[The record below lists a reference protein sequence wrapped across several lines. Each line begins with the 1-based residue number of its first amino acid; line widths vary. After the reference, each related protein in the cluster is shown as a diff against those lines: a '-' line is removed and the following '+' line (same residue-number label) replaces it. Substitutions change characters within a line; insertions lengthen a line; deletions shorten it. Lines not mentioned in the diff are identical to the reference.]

1 MRFPTAKLAP
11 TSANTV
17 VHEAIEV
24 FSGRLDGI
32 TIKTSLAENLPPVR
46 ADGGLLRSVVVNLI
60 DNAAEALE
68 TAALR
73 EIVVSTCAH
82 GEAETVEICVQ
93 DTGHGISPE
102 DKDRLF
108 LPHFSTKN
116 RGTGLG
122 LAIAARIVAEHGG
135 TIHVEDNFPV
145 GSRFLV
151 ELPVGGTRAR
161 SRSPNETGWK
171 PPDDHHARTC
181 SSSTTKP
188 ASANRSRRFSPTKAM
203 HVDSAASAEEALER
217 AAAGDI
223 EVVLLDVWLPGIDG
237 LEALS
242 RLQASPRPPAVIM
255 ISGHGTIETAVR
267 ATKLGA
273 FDFIE
278 KPLSLEKIIVLV
290 RNAIQQRRL
299 QEENQLL
306 RSELGHRYQVIG
318 ESVPMKALRQQI
330 AVTAPT
336 NGRVLIF
343 GESGTGKELV
353 ARSLHA
359 ASLRNKGLFVEVNCA
374 AIPEDLIESELF
386 GHIKGGFPGAAE
398 DKIGKF
404 KKADG
409 GTLFLDEVGDMSL
422 RTQSKVL
429 RVLEEQRFEPV
440 GSNQTVTVDVRVLAA
455 TNKNLEQEIARGAFR
470 QDLFYR
476 LNVIPF
482 LVPPLRDRKEDIP
495 ILARYFLNEFSSA
508 YGKRTRELSDSAME
522 ILTRF
527 PFPGNVRELRN
538 LVERLVIVCPQ
549 ARIEPHHLPPE
560 LFRGVAE
567 SPQHPYNT
575 LHEAR
580 SAYEREF
587 ILRKLQENRWNMTQ
601 TATALGLERSHLY
614 RKMKNLGIAAPD

>member
-1 MRFPTAKLAP
+1 MTTRPHLL
-11 TSANTV
+11 V
-17 VHEAIEV
+17 VDDE
-24 FSGRLDGI
+24 DGI
-32 TIKTSLAENLPPVR
+32 RESLSSILVDEGYHVEAV
-46 ADGGLLRSVVVNLI
+46 GS
-60 DNAAEALE
+60 AEA
-68 TAALR
+68 
-73 EIVVSTCAH
+73 
-82 GEAETVEICVQ
+82 
-93 DTGHGISPE
+93 
-102 DKDRLF
+102 
-108 LPHFSTKN
+108 
-116 RGTGLG
+116 
-122 LAIAARIVAEHGG
+122 
-135 TIHVEDNFPV
+135 
-145 GSRFLV
+145 
-151 ELPVGGTRAR
+151 
-161 SRSPNETGWK
+161 
-171 PPDDHHARTC
+171 
-181 SSSTTKP
+181 
-188 ASANRSRRFSPTKAM
+188 
-203 HVDSAASAEEALER
+203 ALER

-242 RLQASPRPPAVIM
+242 RLQAATHPPAVIM

-299 QEENQLL
+299 QEENQNL
-306 RSELGHRYQVIG
+306 RTELGHRYQIIG
-318 ESVPMKALRQQI
+318 QSVPMKALRQQI

-336 NGRVLIF
+336 NGRVLIY

-359 ASLRNKGLFVEVNCA
+359 ASLRSNGLFVEVNCA
-374 AIPEDLIESELF
+374 AIPEELIESELF
-386 GHIKGGFPGAAE
+386 GHVKGSFTGAAE
-398 DKIGKF
+398 DKLGKF

-409 GTLFLDEVGDMSL
+409 GTLFLDEIGDMSL

-440 GSNQTVTVDVRVLAA
+440 GSNQTLTVDVRVLAA

-482 LVPPLRDRKEDIP
+482 FVPPLRDRKEDIP
-495 ILARYFLNEFSSA
+495 SLVRYFLNEFSSA
-508 YGKRTRELSDSAME
+508 YGKRTREMSDTAME
-522 ILTRF
+522 ILMRF
-527 PFPGNVRELRN
+527 PWPGNVRELRN

-549 ARIEPHHLPPE
+549 VRIEPHHLPPE

-567 SPQHPYNT
+567 SPQHLYNT

-587 ILRKLQENRWNMTQ
+587 ILRKLQEHRWNMTQ

-614 RKMKNLGIAAPD
+614 RKMKSLGIAAPD